1 MLDHSCQ
8 VNRHPCKEHRGDFY
22 DTPPEAVHALLA
34 IEKLPLVIWE
44 PCCGSGNIVR
54 VLRDAGHRIF
64 ATDLNNRGCPDSFD
78 RIDFLLPIRVE
89 CNAIVTNPPFQLA
102 EQFVVKALERAP
114 KVFMLLRF
122 AFFESERR
130 AHILENAGL
139 ARIHAFANRL
149 PMMHRDGWEGRKAN
163 SGMAFAWF
171 CWERGYAGPTT
182 IDRIYWE
189 HRK

>member
-8 VNRHPCKEHRGDFY
+8 VNRHPYKEHRGDFY

-34 IEKLPLVIWE
+34 IEKLPPVIWE

-54 VLRDAGHRIF
+54 VLRDAGHRVF

-114 KVFMLLRF
+114 KVFMLLRL

-130 AHILENAGL
+130 ANILENAGL

-149 PMMHRDGWEGRKAN
+149 PMMHRADWQGRKAN
-163 SGMAFAWF
+163 SGVAFAWF
-171 CWERGYAGPTT
+171 YWEHEYAGPTT

-189 HRK
+189 S